1 MSAIDLLAKNLV
13 TGLETLK
20 MHLADF
26 SDADML
32 VRPVP
37 NANHAAWQVGHVL
50 AFEVMCCKMYAPA
63 AAPQGLPPDM
73 EKTYG
78 KEGSTSDDPKRFL
91 KKDELLKHL
100 AQVNAGLA
108 GWVRSLSP
116 EDLTKPGP
124 EQFKGWVNT
133 IGELILAIP
142 VHETMHLGQIQV
154 IRRKLGKKVLF

>member
-13 TGLETLK
+13 TGLEMLK

-63 AAPQGLPPDM
+63 AAPQGLPADM
-73 EKTYG
+73 DKTYG

-91 KKDELLKHL
+91 KKDELLKYL
-100 AQVNAGLA
+100 GQVNTGLA
-108 GWVRSLSP
+108 GWVRGMSP
-116 EDLTKPGP
+116 EDLAKSGP

-133 IGELILAIP
+133 IGELVLAIP